1 MVAFS
6 DKPEVLAFGRHSA
19 SSTSSLCM
27 DGGSSSSTSIIL
39 SPTSPPLARAL
50 QEPCLIYPPSP
61 SGPGTAAEESIVTK
75 DQKDFWSR
83 LIRFLDILKFW
94 KSQHVSSNSNNPPAN
109 QQMSGNTES
118 QLIKQN
124 VIFAETT
131 LTLWCFSEDK
141 ALSKLRNTCHSFRF
155 MRNKLW

>member
-19 SSTSSLCM
+19 SSSSSLCM
-27 DGGSSSSTSIIL
+27 DGSSSSTSIIL

-50 QEPCLIYPPSP
+50 QEPCANVADLLYPPST
-61 SGPGTAAEESIVTK
+61 GAETAADESIVTK

-83 LIRFLDILKFW
+83 LIRFLEILKFW
-94 KSQHVSSNSNNPPAN
+94 KNQHVSNSNNPPAN
-109 QQMSGNTES
+109 QQISGKTEL

-131 LTLWCFSEDK
+131 LTL
-141 ALSKLRNTCHSFRF
+141 
-155 MRNKLW
+155 